1 MSDPKISLSS
11 EKKLVN
17 FGLNQLSLTIISLFA
32 LIFTFLLSGLD
43 LNIASKA
50 VVFSG
55 IVVLYLAVVALI
67 YRKQKKKAEEI
78 AVIIEKE
85 EKHELF
91 TNEVENRLKALEEA
105 NDLFG
110 ASIKPSDMFR
120 LVASRVNELIPNL
133 TCVLFL
139 AVDGVERL
147 KIEFADGKNAQLFR
161 HLEINTLKGN
171 AGKVFLTR
179 KPQIDANL
187 LLEKNV
193 FPEAVLEELSCAVAV
208 PLMRDG
214 RVFGVLQL
222 YGDAIKRFNEDSVA
236 LLEAVAV
243 RVTPLFM
250 NSLAHEQTLSN
261 ALTDALTHLPNERAF
276 YLVLENQLAES
287 QRYRL
292 ERSLTILTIDISN
305 FADVNKKYG
314 HATGDRI
321 LSFAGQI
328 IKAQLREMDFLARSV
343 GDEFWIVLPTASEKI
358 SNEVAE
364 RVEKSF
370 ITKPFV
376 ISNDEKIFL
385 KLNFGSATFGQD
397 GETASELLQTAII
410 KKQQGKHNAEAAKI
424 IFFPRDY
431 VN

>member
-1 MSDPKISLSS
+1 MSNPKISLSS
-11 EKKLVN
+11 EQNRVN
-17 FGLNQLSLTIISLFA
+17 FGMNQLSLTVISLFA

-43 LNIASKA
+43 LNLASKA
-50 VVFSG
+50 IVFSG
-55 IVVLYLAVVALI
+55 IVVLYLATVALI
-67 YRKQKKKAEEI
+67 YGRQMKKAEDI

-85 EKHELF
+85 EKRELF

-110 ASIKPSDMFR
+110 ASIKPGDMFR

-133 TCVLFL
+133 SCVLFL
-139 AVDGVERL
+139 AVDGAERL

-171 AGKVFLTR
+171 AGKAFLTR
-179 KPQIDANL
+179 KPQIDGNL

-193 FPEAVLEELSCAVAV
+193 FPEAVLQELSCAVAV
-208 PLMRDG
+208 PLISDG
-214 RVFGVLQL
+214 KVFGVLQL
-222 YGDAIKRFNEDSVA
+222 YGDAIKRFNDDSVA
-236 LLEAVAV
+236 LLEAIGE
-243 RVTPLFM
+243 RVTPLFK
-250 NSLAHEQTLSN
+250 NSLAHERTLSN

-287 QRYRL
+287 QRYRQ
-292 ERSLTILTIDISN
+292 ERALTILTIDISN
-305 FADVNKKYG
+305 FAEINQKYG

-321 LSFAGQI
+321 LTFAGQI
-328 IKAQLREMDFLARSV
+328 IKAQLRDMDFLARSV
-343 GDEFWIVLPTASEKI
+343 GDEFWGVLPTASEKI
-358 SNEVAE
+358 SDEVSE

-370 ITKPFV
+370 ITKPFM
-376 ISNDEKIFL
+376 ISNTEKIFL

-397 GETASELLQTAII
+397 GETASELLQAAII
-410 KKQQGKHNAEAAKI
+410 RKQQGKHNVEAAKV

>member
-1 MSDPKISLSS
+1 MSNPKISLSS
-11 EKKLVN
+11 EHNRVN
-17 FGLNQLSLTIISLFA
+17 FGMNQLSLTVISLFA

-50 VVFSG
+50 IVFSG
-55 IVVLYLAVVALI
+55 IVVLYLATVALI
-67 YRKQKKKAEEI
+67 YGRQIKKAEDI

-139 AVDGVERL
+139 AVEGAERL

-171 AGKVFLTR
+171 AGKSFLTR
-179 KPQIDANL
+179 KPQIDGSL

-193 FPEAVLEELSCAVAV
+193 FPEAVLEELNCAVAV
-208 PLMRDG
+208 PLISDG
-214 RVFGVLQL
+214 KVFGVLQL
-222 YGDAIKRFNEDSVA
+222 YGDTIKRFNDDSVA
-236 LLEAVAV
+236 LLEAIGE
-243 RVTPLFM
+243 RVTPLFK
-250 NSLAHEQTLSN
+250 NSLAHERTLSN

-287 QRYRL
+287 QRYRQ

-305 FADVNKKYG
+305 FAEINQKYG

-321 LSFAGQI
+321 LTFAGQI

-343 GDEFWIVLPTASEKI
+343 GDEFWVVLPTASEKI
-358 SNEVAE
+358 SNEVSE

-370 ITKPFV
+370 VSKPFI
-376 ISNDEKIFL
+376 ISNTEKIFL

-397 GETASELLQTAII
+397 GETASELLQAAII
-410 KKQQGKHNAEAAKI
+410 RKQQGKHDVQAAKV
-424 IFFPRDY
+424 IFFPIDY

>member
-1 MSDPKISLSS
+1 MSDPKILLSS
-11 EKKLVN
+11 EKKLIN

-32 LIFTFLLSGLD
+32 LVLTFLLSGLE
-43 LNIASKA
+43 LELSLKA

-55 IVVLYLAVVALI
+55 IVVLYLALVAWS
-67 YRKQKKKAEEI
+67 YQRQKKRAEEI
-78 AVIIEKE
+78 AVIIEAE
-85 EKHELF
+85 EKRELF

-120 LVASRVNELIPNL
+120 LVASRVNELVPNQ

-139 AVDGVERL
+139 AVEGVERL
-147 KIEFADGKNAQLFR
+147 KIEFADGVNAQLFR
-161 HLEINTLKGN
+161 HLEINTLKGI
-171 AGKVFLTR
+171 AGKAYLSR
-179 KPQIDANL
+179 KPQIDGSL

-193 FPEAVLEELSCAVAV
+193 FPIAVLENLTCAVAV
-208 PLMRDG
+208 PLINEG
-214 RVFGVLQL
+214 KVFGVLQL
-222 YGDAIKRFNEDSVA
+222 YGDALNKFDAESVQ
-236 LLEAVAV
+236 LLEAVGE

-250 NSLAHEQTLSN
+250 NSLAFERSLSN
-261 ALTDALTHLPNERAF
+261 ALTDALTNLPNERAF
-276 YLVLENQLAES
+276 YIVLENQIAES

-292 ERSLTILTIDISN
+292 ERALTILTIDISN
-305 FADVNKKYG
+305 FAELNQKYG

-321 LSFAGQI
+321 LAFAGQI
-328 IKAQLREMDFLARSV
+328 IKAQLRDMDFLARSV

-358 SNEVAE
+358 SNEVAG
-364 RVEKSF
+364 RIEKSF
-370 ITKPFV
+370 ITRPFV
-376 ISNDEKIFL
+376 ISADERVFL

-397 GETASELLQTAII
+397 GETATELLQNAVLR
-410 KKQQGKHNAEAAKI
+410 KQQGKHSAPAAKV

>member
-1 MSDPKISLSS
+1 MSNPKISVSS
-11 EKKLVN
+11 EQKSVN
-17 FGLNQLSLTIISLFA
+17 FGMNQLSLTIISLFA

-50 VVFSG
+50 IVFSG
-55 IVVLYLAVVALI
+55 IVVLYLAIVALI
-67 YRKQKKKAEEI
+67 YGRQVKKAEEI

-85 EKHELF
+85 EKRELF

-139 AVDGVERL
+139 AVDGAERL

-171 AGKVFLTR
+171 AGKSFLTR
-179 KPQIDANL
+179 KPQIDRSL

-193 FPEAVLEELSCAVAV
+193 FPEAVLEELTCAVAV
-208 PLMRDG
+208 PLISDAK
-214 RVFGVLQL
+214 VFGVLQL
-222 YGDAIKRFNEDSVA
+222 YGDAIKRFNDDSVA
-236 LLEAVAV
+236 LLEAIGE
-243 RVTPLFM
+243 RVTPLFK
-250 NSLAHEQTLSN
+250 NSLAHERTLSN

-287 QRYRL
+287 QRYRQ

-305 FADVNKKYG
+305 FAEINQKYG

-321 LSFAGQI
+321 LTFAGQI

-343 GDEFWIVLPTASEKI
+343 GDEFWVVLPTASEKI
-358 SNEVAE
+358 SNEVSE

-370 ITKPFV
+370 VSKPFI
-376 ISNDEKIFL
+376 ISNTEKIFL

-397 GETASELLQTAII
+397 GETASELLQAAII
-410 KKQQGKHNAEAAKI
+410 RKQQGKHDVQAAKV
-424 IFFPRDY
+424 IFFPLDY

>member
-1 MSDPKISLSS
+1 MSNPKILVSS
-11 EKKLVN
+11 EQKSVN
-17 FGLNQLSLTIISLFA
+17 FGMNQLSLTIISLFA

-50 VVFSG
+50 IVFSG
-55 IVVLYLAVVALI
+55 IVVLYLAIVALI
-67 YRKQKKKAEEI
+67 YGRQVKKAEEI

-85 EKHELF
+85 EKRELF

-139 AVDGVERL
+139 AVDGAERL

-171 AGKVFLTR
+171 AGKSFLTR
-179 KPQIDANL
+179 KPQIDGSL

-193 FPEAVLEELSCAVAV
+193 FPEAVLEELTCAIAV
-208 PLMRDG
+208 PLISEG
-214 RVFGVLQL
+214 KVFGVLQL
-222 YGDAIKRFNEDSVA
+222 YGDAIKRFNDDSVA
-236 LLEAVAV
+236 LLEAIGE
-243 RVTPLFM
+243 RVTPLFK
-250 NSLAHEQTLSN
+250 NSLAHERTLSN

-305 FADVNKKYG
+305 FAEINQKYG

-321 LSFAGQI
+321 LTFAGQI

-343 GDEFWIVLPTASEKI
+343 GDEFWVVLPTASEKI
-358 SNEVAE
+358 SNEVSE

-370 ITKPFV
+370 VSKPFI
-376 ISNDEKIFL
+376 ISNTEKIFL

-397 GETASELLQTAII
+397 GETASELLQAAII
-410 KKQQGKHNAEAAKI
+410 RKQQGKHDVQAAKV
-424 IFFPRDY
+424 IFFPIDY